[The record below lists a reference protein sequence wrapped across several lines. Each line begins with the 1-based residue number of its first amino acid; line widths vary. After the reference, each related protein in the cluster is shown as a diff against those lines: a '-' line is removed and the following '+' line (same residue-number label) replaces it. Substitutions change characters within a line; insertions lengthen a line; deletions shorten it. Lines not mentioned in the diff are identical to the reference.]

1 MLVMDRVL
9 VRCQQ
14 CVDGKNSMAGT
25 DSGRTAYQQLQP
37 LIAVF
42 EKEASD
48 LTNGVQE
55 IQELSKLLQA
65 RHQALTRAYGV
76 QKSLDKAR
84 IEQAESRLK
93 GKLLDIRK
101 AKIAFALHR
110 SFHSCQRCVF
120 THDMYHIGLMRW
132 RPF

>member
-1 MLVMDRVL
+1 MLVIDRVL

-14 CVDGKNSMAGT
+14 CVDGKNSMAIT

-42 EKEASD
+42 EKEASE
-48 LTNGVQE
+48 LTNGVHE

-84 IEQAESRLK
+84 IEQAELRLK

-101 AKIAFALHR
+101 AKIAFAHHR
-110 SFHSCQRCVF
+110 SFRLCQRSVL
-120 THDMYHIGLMRW
+120 THDMCH
-132 RPF
+132 